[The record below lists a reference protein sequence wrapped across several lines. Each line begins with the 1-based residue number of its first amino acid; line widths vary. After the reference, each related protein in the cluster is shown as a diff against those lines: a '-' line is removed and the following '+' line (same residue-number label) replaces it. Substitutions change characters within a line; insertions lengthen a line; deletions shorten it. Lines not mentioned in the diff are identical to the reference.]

1 MGEIAEE
8 AARAAGVGLVV
19 VRDEAVAWLNDA
31 ARDLVVSAG
40 GTWRGPGSPLGVLA
54 GVRSDAGRVPIR
66 WQSPSAGVRW
76 WQVDARPLDDGRT
89 LYGITDETDRY
100 AADGQDNSP
109 MTALWRLN
117 RLEWIGRQGS
127 WIWNLDDG
135 SVEFSEA
142 LVAAVEW
149 LPDVPHDR
157 HGLVAG
163 LHTDD
168 RARLVEALDRAI
180 ERRGRFTVVAR
191 GYLDRARLIERVFEW
206 RGEALCDATGRPT
219 RVLGT
224 VRNITEQNHDRA
236 ELTFLAEHDPLTGVA
251 NRRRIGSRIA
261 DCAADPSGGAL
272 LMIDI
277 DNFKDINDLR
287 GHVVG
292 DLIIRRVA
300 AAVGAQI
307 GPDALLGRLGGDEF
321 AVIVP
326 HGTAPAALALAERL
340 CEAVSVATAV
350 DPTLHV
356 TVSIGVAPIA
366 AGQAFDTALAHAD
379 LALYA
384 AKGAGRNRARMFCEA
399 HYRAAAHRVSLLQ
412 RVGAALD
419 EGTMRLYAQPIV
431 DLRTG
436 VPARHELLIRL
447 RDGQEPPLSP
457 ADFLPAAERT
467 DLVLDLDRWVMQ
479 HAVQA
484 LANPRAKAAGLR
496 LEVNVSARSLENPD
510 LGRWILE
517 LLKEAEVAPERL
529 GLEITETT
537 AIKSLD
543 AARLL
548 ATRLT
553 EAGCGFAL
561 DDFGAG
567 YGSFSYLKY
576 LPFTTVK
583 IAGEF
588 VRQVDDNAVD
598 RALVSAVVG
607 VAHQLG
613 MRTVAEQVDRPALVT
628 HLRALGVDDG
638 QGFHLG
644 KPCALSALLDGL

>member
-1 MGEIAEE
+1 MIAEE

-19 VRDEAVAWLNDA
+19 VRDGAVEWFNES
-31 ARDLVVSAG
+31 ARELVVSAG
-40 GTWRGPGSPLGVLA
+40 GAWSGPSGPLEVLA
-54 GVRSDAGRVPIR
+54 GVRSGARRVPIR
-66 WQSPSAGVRW
+66 WSSPSGAVRW
-76 WQVDARPLDDGRT
+76 WLVDARPLGPART
-89 LYGITDETDRY
+89 LYQITDETDRY
-100 AADGQDNSP
+100 DADGNDTGP
-109 MTALWRLN
+109 TAAQWRLN
-117 RLEWIGRQGS
+117 RVEWIGRQGS
-127 WIWNLDDG
+127 WIWNLDDDT
-135 SVEFSEA
+135 VEFSEA

-163 LHTDD
+163 LHADD
-168 RARLVEALDRAI
+168 REKLVAALDRAI
-180 ERRGRFTVVAR
+180 EKRERFTVVAR
-191 GYLDRARLIERVFEW
+191 GYLDRARIVERVFEW
-206 RGEALCDATGRPT
+206 RGEVLCDATGRPT

-224 VRNITEQNHDRA
+224 VRNITEHYHDRA
-236 ELTFLAEHDPLTGVA
+236 ELAFLAEHDPLTGVA

-261 DCAADPSGGAL
+261 DCAADRSGGAL

-287 GHVVG
+287 GHVIG

-300 AAVGAQI
+300 AAIGAQI

-326 HGTAPAALALAERL
+326 GGTATAAMALAERL

-350 DPTLHV
+350 DSTLHV

-366 AGQAFDTALAHAD
+366 AGQASDTALAHAD

-384 AKGAGRNRARMFCEA
+384 AKGAGRNRARLFCDA

-419 EGTMRLYAQPIV
+419 EETMRLFAQPIV

-436 VPARHELLIRL
+436 VAARHELLIRL
-447 RDGQEPPLSP
+447 RDRQEPPLSP

-467 DLVLDLDRWVMQ
+467 DLVLELDRWVLQ
-479 HAVQA
+479 RAVQA
-484 LANPRAKAAGLR
+484 LASPRAQAAGLR

-588 VRQVDDNAVD
+588 VRQADDHAVD

-613 MRTVAEQVDRPALVT
+613 MRTVAEQVDRATLVT

-644 KPCALSALLDGL
+644 RPRSLSSLLDDL